1 MNVALLT
8 AFAVSLLICEGKGSV
23 SWADPGV
30 TNPQPCQQ
38 ENPGDPG
45 YSYLVKKGLCGRVPV
60 QSFIQATEA
69 QVVQVCGTAG
79 SRVVGGGNLCISKS
93 EMKIYDVVSECSV
106 KNVTVRRHKVVLAC
120 EKADV
125 KVPCQEKSNISN
137 YEQFVNRHVLNES
150 FDRKDKEQWSRYL
163 LNKSLCGRTFVQ
175 SFIEANESDVIEV
188 CRTAGK
194 RVENGRNLCISNS
207 DMKVYDIIS
216 LRINENCYII
226 MLRERNGKVVLACN
240 KVKDQCFPVHY
251 QKWTNQKAGK
261 VKCSNNPQ

>member
-45 YSYLVKKGLCGRVPV
+45 YSYL
-60 QSFIQATEA
+60 
-69 QVVQVCGTAG
+69 
-79 SRVVGGGNLCISKS
+79 
-93 EMKIYDVVSECSV
+93 
-106 KNVTVRRHKVVLAC
+106 
-120 EKADV
+120 ADV

>member
-163 LNKSLCGRTFVQ
+163 EEKNLCGRTPVQ
-175 SFIEANESDVIEV
+175 SFIDANENQVREV
-188 CRTAGK
+188 CRASGQ
-194 RVENGRNLCISNS
+194 RVVNGGNLCISTS
-207 DMKVYDIIS
+207 
-216 LRINENCYII
+216 
-226 MLRERNGKVVLACN
+226 
-240 KVKDQCFPVHY
+240 Q
-251 QKWTNQKAGK
+251 AG
-261 VKCSNNPQ
+261 NAL